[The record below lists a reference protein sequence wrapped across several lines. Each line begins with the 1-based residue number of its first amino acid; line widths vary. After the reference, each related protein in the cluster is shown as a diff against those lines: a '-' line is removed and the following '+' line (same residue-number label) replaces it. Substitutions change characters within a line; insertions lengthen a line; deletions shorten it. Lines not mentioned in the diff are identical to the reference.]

1 MNAATA
7 NQPGEK
13 PSLFSIR
20 HNWLHLTRRPGFQ
33 EPVLDGVRAIA
44 IIWVLAVHLV
54 FFHLGIFPEQAA
66 AVFANPLTGWIM
78 RGDLALDLFFVIS
91 GFLMGSMLFE
101 EFRKSGNL
109 VFSRFYVRR
118 FLRLI
123 PVYLAAMLL
132 GLYFCHDLPG
142 MDKWGN
148 AETIWANLLYVN
160 NFIPIEKQYMGWC
173 WSLAVEEQFY
183 ILLPASILVFMG
195 LGRGRLGILIGL
207 LLMSGIV
214 RYTII
219 HVYAVVPPPL
229 EQAYTPQWSHWFNT
243 EYDKLYTRFGGL
255 LAGVTAAYLTCYRL
269 PQLKRFFDRV
279 GWVTV
284 LSLVCM
290 AVIVHIVMTPMGAPL
305 FDRIPQLA
313 RESWWALHHDALSI
327 ATAFLILAAIH
338 TPSLFGGTLRGFLSW
353 RGFYPLAQLSYS
365 CYLVHE
371 MVIIWLYPKLAP
383 MLYSLLGPGWTMA
396 VDAAAA
402 LLITFAI
409 TAVLYVTIE
418 RPSMRLR
425 SHPVVT
431 SVIEFFSRS
440 RRSRPKLA
448 AEA

>member
-7 NQPGEK
+7 SQPAQK
-13 PSLFSIR
+13 SSVFDLR

-33 EPVLDGVRAIA
+33 EPVLDGIRAIA
-44 IIWVLAVHLV
+44 LLWVLAVHLV
-54 FFHLGIFPEQAA
+54 FFHLGVFPEQAV
-66 AVFANPLTGWIM
+66 AVFTNPLTGWIM

-101 EFRKSGNL
+101 EYRKSANL
-109 VFSRFYVRR
+109 QFSRFYVRR

-123 PVYLAAMLL
+123 PVYVVAMLL

-160 NFIPIEKQYMGWC
+160 NFVPIEKQYMGWC

-183 ILLPASILVFMG
+183 ILLPAAILLFMAFG
-195 LGRGRLGILIGL
+195 KGRPGL
-207 LLMSGIV
+207 LFGMVLLSGIV
-214 RYTII
+214 RYTVI

-243 EYDKLYTRFGGL
+243 EYDKFYTRFGGL
-255 LAGVTAAYLTCYRL
+255 MVGVTAAYLTTYRL
-269 PQLKRFFDRV
+269 PELKRFFART
-279 GWVTV
+279 GWVTFLAL
-284 LSLVCM
+284 LSL
-290 AVIVHIVMTPMGAPL
+290 AAIVHIVETPMGSPF
-305 FDRIPQLA
+305 FDKIPPVA
-313 RESWWALHHDALSI
+313 RETWWALHHDVLSA

-338 TPSLFGGTLRGFLSW
+338 TPALFGGALRSFLVW
-353 RGFYPLAQLSYS
+353 KGFYPLAQLSYS
-365 CYLVHE
+365 CYLMHE
-371 MVIIWLYPKLAP
+371 MVIIWLYPRLAP
-383 MLYSLLGPGWTMA
+383 MLFPVLGPWATMA
-396 VDAAAA
+396 ADAAVA

-409 TAVLYVTIE
+409 VSILYVTIE

-425 SHPVVT
+425 SHPAVT
-431 SVIEFFSRS
+431 AIIEVFS
-440 RRSRPKLA
+440 RRSRPKVA